1 MRISVSSCFFEQ
13 AANAASEKSI
23 TAAVIIA
30 TIRFIKFFFMSFF
43 ITFSPFHS
51 FQRYYQSK
59 IYSHSLRIFSVSLC
73 NSALNNA
80 AAALNADCAR
90 CYTLPAQSTKRHA
103 PFCGA
108 KRNVDTAAALH
119 TCIIGLFLRRVNRS
133 FRNINFRMLPAREM
147 HQ

>member
-1 MRISVSSCFFEQ
+1 MPIPVGPFSAAMRISVSSCFFEQ

-80 AAALNADCAR
+80 WIVRLRVKQA
-90 CYTLPAQSTKRHA
+90 
-103 PFCGA
+103 F
-108 KRNVDTAAALH
+108 
-119 TCIIGLFLRRVNRS
+119 GLY
-133 FRNINFRMLPAREM
+133 
-147 HQ
+147 